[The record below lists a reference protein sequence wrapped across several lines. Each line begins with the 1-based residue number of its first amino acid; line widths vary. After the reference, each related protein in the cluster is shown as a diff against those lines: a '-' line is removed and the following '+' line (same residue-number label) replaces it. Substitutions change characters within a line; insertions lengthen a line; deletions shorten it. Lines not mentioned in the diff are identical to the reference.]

1 MKIFGVLG
9 ALLLALGLFTYL
21 LIMDIS
27 SKNKKTTYSG
37 IVVDKSYQVLTSAY
51 RSSTEAE
58 YNIFMKENITH
69 KVIRVRVNVPTYYS
83 LKKGDKTK
91 FSLSNITMYA
101 LGNQPDSNK
110 NFYGK

>member
-1 MKIFGVLG
+1 MKIFGVFG
-9 ALLLALGLFTYL
+9 ALLLALSLFIYL
-21 LIMDIS
+21 FVVDIN
-27 SKNKKTTYSG
+27 NKYTKTNYSG
-37 IVVDKSYQVLTSAY
+37 IVVDKSYQAPTSAY
-51 RSSTEAE
+51 RSSTSAE

-91 FSLSNITMYA
+91 FSLSNMAMYA

>member
-1 MKIFGVLG
+1 MKIFGILVT
-9 ALLLALGLFTYL
+9 LLILGLFTYL
-21 LIMDIS
+21 LIDIN
-27 SKNKKTTYSG
+27 KNVNTKTNYSG
-37 IVVDKSYQVLTSAY
+37 IVVDKSYQAPTSGY
-51 RSSTEAE
+51 KTSTEAE

-91 FSLSNITMYA
+91 FSLSNMAMYA

>member
-1 MKIFGVLG
+1 MKIFVTLVTFLVLS
-9 ALLLALGLFTYL
+9 LVIYLFV
-21 LIMDIS
+21 DI
-27 SKNKKTTYSG
+27 NENLNQKTTYSG
-37 IVVDKSYQVLTSAY
+37 IVVDKSYQSPTSGY

-83 LKKGDKTK
+83 LKKGDKTN
-91 FSLSNITMYA
+91 FSLSNIAMYA
-101 LGNQPDSNK
+101 LGNQSDSKK

>member
-1 MKIFGVLG
+1 MKIFGIFGL
-9 ALLLALGLFTYL
+9 LLLALSLFIYIFIT
-21 LIMDIS
+21 DIS
-27 SKNKKTTYSG
+27 SENIKTTYSG
-37 IVVDKSYQVLTSAY
+37 IVVDKSYQAPTSGY

-91 FSLSNITMYA
+91 FSLSNMAMYA

>member
-1 MKIFGVLG
+1 MKKFGTLVTLVVLS
-9 ALLLALGLFTYL
+9 LVIYLFV
-21 LIMDIS
+21 DIN
-27 SKNKKTTYSG
+27 KNVNTKTTYSG
-37 IVVDKSYQVLTSAY
+37 IVVDKSYQAPTSGY
-51 RSSTEAE
+51 KSYTESE
-58 YNIFMKENITH
+58 YNIFMRENITH

-91 FSLSNITMYA
+91 FSLSNMAMYA

>member
-1 MKIFGVLG
+1 MKIFGILVT
-9 ALLLALGLFTYL
+9 LLILGLFTYL
-21 LIMDIS
+21 LIDIN
-27 SKNKKTTYSG
+27 KNVNTKTTYSG
-37 IVVDKSYQVLTSAY
+37 IVVDKSYQAPTSGY
-51 RSSTEAE
+51 KTSTEAE

-91 FSLSNITMYA
+91 FSLSNMAMYA

>member
-1 MKIFGVLG
+1 MKRFGILVT
-9 ALLLALGLFTYL
+9 LLILGLFTYL
-21 LIMDIS
+21 LIDIN
-27 SKNKKTTYSG
+27 KNVNTKTNYSG
-37 IVVDKSYQVLTSAY
+37 IVVDKSYQAPTSGY
-51 RSSTEAE
+51 KTSTEAE

-91 FSLSNITMYA
+91 FSLSNMAMYA